1 MKRFLILILFSL
13 FFPIQNSSAVSPTL
27 DETIE
32 FLVNGGW
39 EKKAQWSIKEC
50 VLTEYYTIEDAKK
63 YTNGEH
69 RERIIIDLNKVN
81 INVSFKHDKNSFTS
95 YCEGDCIKYWS
106 SFDNR
111 YLTRNYWRNMNHVEW
126 KRNLKALK
134 HLYSNFCTGFK
145 SAF

>member
-1 MKRFLILILFSL
+1 MKRFLIIILFSL

-81 INVSFKHDKNSFTS
+81 LNSSFESDKYSFRA
-95 YCEGDCIKYWS
+95 YCDGDCVKTWNIISKSYEM
-106 SFDNR
+106 
-111 YLTRNYWRNMNHVEW
+111 RNYWRNMNLVEW
-126 KRNLKALK
+126 KRNQKALS